1 MSTLTVVLLV
11 FLAIL
16 LLCSCQDSSQA
27 TDLTE
32 TVRANGSSATLLAVA
47 RVQQSGVFRNDN
59 GLLRRI
65 AYVETRDGTSEDTF
79 RDGYYGGIWAVD
91 EEKFLMTQM
100 TNLSSRLPIK
110 LQQIQEFFKIN
121 WTGVTWMD
129 LQKPIF
135 SALAARLVL
144 FLVDRAIPPTS
155 DLRAQAEFW
164 VEYYNQMGDASEF
177 VSLSSGIE
185 GKTDKYALYVIVSYW
200 EKKKLVV

>member
-1 MSTLTVVLLV
+1 M
-11 FLAIL
+11 
-16 LLCSCQDSSQA
+16 
-27 TDLTE
+27 
-32 TVRANGSSATLLAVA
+32 A
-47 RVQQSGVFRNDN
+47 RIQQSGVFGSDND
-59 GLLRRI
+59 LLRRI
-65 AYVETRDGTSEDTF
+65 AYVETRDGTSNDTF

-91 EEKFLMTQM
+91 EEKFLMTQKIEM
-100 TNLSSRLPIK
+100 NSRLPVK
-110 LQQIQEFFKIN
+110 LQQIQKFLEID
-121 WTGVTWMD
+121 WTRVTWMD
-129 LQKPIF
+129 FQKPIF

-200 EKKKLVV
+200 EKKNLWFEL